1 MAVHPFS
8 LWKRISPLVIEVR
21 YYQYRIYRLH
31 FLINSAGCIVT
42 SQHYLTDFP
51 VRQGGMSVFYQEVP
65 MFIPLLF
72 RAEMRLT
79 PFFQRL
85 RQRLCY
91 PVSRVHTQHPWSS
104 PQLRHLYC
112 TPWFVNATGNLAVR
126 ACIVSIDGSLRHCFE
141 FREGSH
147 SREYRFWFEALPLSV
162 LRFNAFTGRISDR
175 RTLSAASRM
184 AAQLT
189 SFRYRF
195 GLR

>member
-51 VRQGGMSVFYQEVP
+51 VRQGGTSVFYPEVP

-141 FREGSH
+141 F
-147 SREYRFWFEALPLSV
+147 P
-162 LRFNAFTGRISDR
+162 
-175 RTLSAASRM
+175 
-184 AAQLT
+184 
-189 SFRYRF
+189 
-195 GLR
+195 

>member
-1 MAVHPFS
+1 
-8 LWKRISPLVIEVR
+8 
-21 YYQYRIYRLH
+21 
-31 FLINSAGCIVT
+31 
-42 SQHYLTDFP
+42 
-51 VRQGGMSVFYQEVP
+51 

-91 PVSRVHTQHPWSS
+91 PVSRVHTQHPRSS

-162 LRFNAFTGRISDR
+162 LRF
-175 RTLSAASRM
+175 
-184 AAQLT
+184 
-189 SFRYRF
+189 
-195 GLR
+195 